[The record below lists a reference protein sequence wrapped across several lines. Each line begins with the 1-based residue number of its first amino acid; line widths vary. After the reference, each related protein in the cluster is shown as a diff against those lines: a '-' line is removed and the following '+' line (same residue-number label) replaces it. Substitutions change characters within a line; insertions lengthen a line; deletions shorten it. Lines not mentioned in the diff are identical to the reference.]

1 MYKFIETGKRHSR
14 MVDMVFGA
22 IYCEGEAATAHGYY
36 TGVPK
41 ELRGD
46 QIPLVLMLLRWDG
59 FVGFPGGKVDEGEDL
74 ITALRRELRE
84 EINFNVDPKKAN
96 LLCSLATQN
105 DDRHIHCYEYN
116 VGKSWFRHA
125 ITQAAQAEHFLS
137 ETQGCFGVQVA
148 HFEGGGGI
156 YDFLKNN
163 FKATAKMELE
173 CLIRT
178 KKWVPL
184 GV

>member
-1 MYKFIETGKRHSR
+1 MYKFIETGKRHPR

-22 IYCEGEAATAHGYY
+22 IYCEAATPNRYY

-41 ELRGD
+41 ERRGD
-46 QIPLVLMLLRWDG
+46 KIPLVLMLLRWDG
-59 FVGFPGGKVDEGEDL
+59 CIGFPGGKVDSGEDL
-74 ITALRRELRE
+74 ETALKRELRE
-84 EINFNVDPKKAN
+84 EINFNVDLRKAK
-96 LLCSLATQN
+96 LLCSLATESN
-105 DDRHIHCYEYN
+105 DRHIHCYEYN
-116 VGKSWFRHA
+116 VGDESWFRHA

-137 ETQGCFGVQVA
+137 ESQGCFGVQIA

-184 GV
+184 GA